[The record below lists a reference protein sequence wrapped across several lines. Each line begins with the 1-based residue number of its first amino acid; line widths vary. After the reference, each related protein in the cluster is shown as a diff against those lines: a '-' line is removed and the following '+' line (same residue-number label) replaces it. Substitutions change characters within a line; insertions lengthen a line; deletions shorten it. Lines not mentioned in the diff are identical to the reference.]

1 MSRDR
6 YSRFRK
12 FHQAKWDEEIIF
24 ELSVPG
30 ERGVLVP
37 KAEAAVADE
46 IGDGV
51 SVLGGL
57 KRKKAPAL
65 PEVSQMRVNRHYLRL
80 SQETMGTDVNI
91 DISQGTCTMKYSPK
105 VQEHLAA
112 RYPGIV
118 EVHPLQDPDTM
129 QGVLEIIYRN
139 S

>member
-51 SVLGGL
+51 SYWVVLSGKRRLLCL
-57 KRKKAPAL
+57 KSVK
-65 PEVSQMRVNRHYLRL
+65 
-80 SQETMGTDVNI
+80 
-91 DISQGTCTMKYSPK
+91 
-105 VQEHLAA
+105 
-112 RYPGIV
+112 
-118 EVHPLQDPDTM
+118 
-129 QGVLEIIYRN
+129 
-139 S
+139 